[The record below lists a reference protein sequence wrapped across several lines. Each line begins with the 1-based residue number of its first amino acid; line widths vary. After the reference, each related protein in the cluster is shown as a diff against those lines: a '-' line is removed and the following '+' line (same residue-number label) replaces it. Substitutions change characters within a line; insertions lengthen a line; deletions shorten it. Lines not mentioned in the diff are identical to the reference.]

1 MYKQNQTTFTII
13 WEMSIHIFSL
23 AFWDIL
29 PLDIIL
35 HNSYRTDVASV
46 WNWPCHDFI
55 LSSGDTSFIF
65 PEVKDC
71 CLPDFI

>member
-1 MYKQNQTTFTII
+1 MYKQNKTNFYNH
-13 WEMSIHIFSL
+13 MRNVNPHFSL
-23 AFWDIL
+23 ALWDIL

-35 HNSYRTDVASV
+35 HNSYRTDIASV

-55 LSSGDTSFIF
+55 LTSGDTLFIF

-71 CLPDFI
+71 CLPDLI